1 MYFDVGHNV
10 NGIEEMISTAR
21 RRSVDKLRVLASVL
35 RDKDYVSVFNV
46 LEETFKD
53 INIFSIDHPRSVS
66 EEHIPERFK
75 GKFVADFFDL
85 LDRLITETNER
96 RFVVTGSVLVIGEI
110 MTSLD
115 IDPKQFSMA
124 DIFKK

>member
-1 MYFDVGHNV
+1 MFRY
-10 NGIEEMISTAR
+10 
-21 RRSVDKLRVLASVL
+21 
-35 RDKDYVSVFNV
+35 

-124 DIFKK
+124 DIFKNK